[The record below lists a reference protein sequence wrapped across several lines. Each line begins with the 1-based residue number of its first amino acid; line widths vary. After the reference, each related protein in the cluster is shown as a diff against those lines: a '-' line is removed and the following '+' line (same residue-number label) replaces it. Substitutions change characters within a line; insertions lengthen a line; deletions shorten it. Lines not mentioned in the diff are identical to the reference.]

1 MTQIKP
7 EQFKRFLLNTIGTSL
22 DRNEAKKLGVTKEYT
37 EVAEELD
44 TNNIDIDDVI
54 ADKDLYEQFATLCV
68 AEQDKEANT
77 KDKEKEKE
85 KQKRVEGKNQAGV

>member
-7 EQFKRFLLNTIGTSL
+7 DQFKRFLLNTIGTNL

-54 ADKDLYEQFATLCV
+54 ADKDLYEQFATLFV
-68 AEQDKEANT
+68 AEQDKKTDT

-85 KQKRVEGKNQAGV
+85 KQKRVEDKNQAGV